1 MCIRDRYI
9 AVGNKFI
16 KVAFAMLRD
25 HKLFDPPMWKGES
38 LTSNIF
44 DKIDS
49 PENKEIAFKT
59 LENYPG
65 VNSSKLT
72 G

>member
-1 MCIRDRYI
+1 
-9 AVGNKFI
+9 
-16 KVAFAMLRD
+16 
-25 HKLFDPPMWKGES
+25 MWKGES

-49 PENKEIAFKT
+49 PENKEIALKT
-59 LENYPG
+59 LENYLG
-65 VNSSKLT
+65 VNSSKLA